1 MVASEE
7 IATSGH
13 MEFEMNLGKTGLI
26 TEVCQ
31 RSPELKRA
39 KQDSAIQ
46 WDGIAIHR
54 GARF

>member
-7 IATSGH
+7 IAAPGH
-13 MEFEMNLGKTGLI
+13 MEFEMSLGKTGLI

-39 KQDSAIQ
+39 KRDSAIQ